1 MRRSSKE
8 VNEWKIFLTATWAEV
23 NIDNILH
30 NVRVIKDTLTEIQKI
45 IAVVKA
51 DAYGHGAV
59 AVAKALEKETD
70 MFALSSIDEVV
81 QLRNAGVRGDM
92 LILGYTPSQFA
103 KSSSKRKNHADSVFL

>member
-1 MRRSSKE
+1 ME
-8 VNEWKIFLTATWAEV
+8 NIFNRTWAEV
-23 NIDNILH
+23 DIDNILH
-30 NVRVIKDTLTEIQKI
+30 NVRVIKDTLTGNSKI

-103 KSSSKRKNHADSVFL
+103 KVLQNEKITQTVLSLIHI